1 MFAPERAS
9 RLRAE
14 FPPEWFPL
22 KILWAR
28 LVEVYNDSPS
38 AMNIFR
44 VPVRWMLIAW
54 MLVISAVSYLDRVN
68 ISIAGPSIEREFH
81 LDHIRL
87 GWVFSAWVLGYALF
101 QAPSGRL
108 ADRFGPRR
116 VLALGTLW
124 WALFTALTALSP
136 SGIAGSLV
144 ILMIVRFSL
153 GVGESIMYP
162 ASNRLVATWIPSQE
176 RGLANGLIFAGVG
189 AGAAVTPPV
198 IAYVILHHGWRA
210 SFWICALVGL
220 VVGALWFLLARDN
233 PGEHPWVNAKENA
246 HILAGLPQT
255 SRNIA
260 HNPSLP
266 WRTILVSKNV
276 LAITASY
283 FAFGYV
289 VYIFFTWFFTYLST
303 VRGLNLKSS
312 AQYAMLPFAAMAIG
326 SALGGWL
333 SDGLAKRYGK
343 RVGRCVLASVCTVLA
358 AIFVGIGTN
367 VKDAGLASVVLA
379 GGAGVLY
386 LSQSSFWSV
395 SCDIGGLSAGSVSG
409 VMNMGCQIGGAVTA
423 SLTPWI
429 AIRFGWGMS
438 FAVAGVVCFLGAIS
452 WLMVDPEQQLAA
464 APTAA
469 ALLGRS

>member
-1 MFAPERAS
+1 M
-9 RLRAE
+9 
-14 FPPEWFPL
+14 
-22 KILWAR
+22 
-28 LVEVYNDSPS
+28 D
-38 AMNIFR
+38 IFR
-44 VPVRWMLIAW
+44 GRVRWMLIAW

-116 VLALGTLW
+116 VLTLGALW
-124 WALFTALTALSP
+124 WALFTALTALTP
-136 SGIAGSLV
+136 SSIAGSLV
-144 ILMIVRFSL
+144 LLLIVRFSL
-153 GVGESIMYP
+153 GVGESIVYP

-189 AGAAVTPPV
+189 TGAAVTPPV

-220 VVGALWFLLARDN
+220 IVGGLWYVMARDN
-233 PGEHPWVNAKENA
+233 PEQHPWVSPKEDA
-246 HILAGLPQT
+246 YILAGLPQT
-255 SRNIA
+255 SKNIKS
-260 HNPSLP
+260 NSSLP
-266 WRTILVSKNV
+266 WRAILTSKNV

-289 VYIFFTWFFTYLST
+289 VYIFFTWFFTYLTT
-303 VRGLNLKSS
+303 VRGLNLKAS
-312 AQYAMLPFAAMAIG
+312 AQYAMLPFAAMAVG
-326 SALGGWL
+326 SALGGWV

-343 RVGRCVLASVCTVLA
+343 RVGRCVLASVCTMLA
-358 AIFVGIGTN
+358 ALFVGIGTY

-379 GGAGVLY
+379 GGAGALY
-386 LSQSSFWSV
+386 LAQSSFWSV

-429 AIRFGWGMS
+429 AEKFGWGMS
-438 FAVAGVVCFLGAIS
+438 FAVAGVLCFMGAIS
-452 WLMVDPEQQLAA
+452 WLMVDPEQQLTA
-464 APTAA
+464 APNGMAV
-469 ALLGRS
+469 LGGS